1 MFWWLNA
8 QFKGVKTWQSCF
20 WNHCMLVISFT
31 KRYHE
36 WASSILPEA
45 SCTPLRSDGCRRCH
59 FQTMVKSWRCNL
71 AMQKGQIWD
80 RNRQFYTEKC
90 ERCLL
95 QIVFW
100 VEMLRLVVIPHYT
113 ADSAAEISLKRS
125 ARTCGTLL
133 CARQFFHPDLSLRLR
148 IFLCRCTLISPRR
161 SRTVFFLGLK
171 SIQLSHA
178 SNGNR
183 PLSTIFGM
191 TVHLLSRF
199 VWCFPLSE

>member
-1 MFWWLNA
+1 
-8 QFKGVKTWQSCF
+8 
-20 WNHCMLVISFT
+20 
-31 KRYHE
+31 
-36 WASSILPEA
+36 
-45 SCTPLRSDGCRRCH
+45 
-59 FQTMVKSWRCNL
+59 MVKSWRCNL

-125 ARTCGTLL
+125 ARRCGTLL

-199 VWCFPLSE
+199 VWCFPLSEWSGPSHTLNALCCGPSRMQRSPASSNVRLPRRLGGSKIPHMEDITYQKCLMKC